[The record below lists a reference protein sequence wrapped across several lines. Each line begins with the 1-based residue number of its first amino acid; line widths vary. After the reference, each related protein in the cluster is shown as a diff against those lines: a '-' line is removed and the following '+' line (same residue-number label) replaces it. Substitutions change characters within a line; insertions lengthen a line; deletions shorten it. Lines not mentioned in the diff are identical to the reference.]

1 MCYGAE
7 SLYIGAALAAAGA
20 ATSGYA
26 QSQQLKKQDSIA
38 AQGIV
43 KQGQLNNQANNDVK
57 QNVATVAQSNAKTQA
72 ASAAQLASYQKA
84 LQAGTAQTSAA
95 DPNIAGS
102 SKAYK
107 AEQTQSKASAQ
118 DYVNA
123 IANSAATT
131 NGTQLERVGENQ
143 DMGQTA
149 QNLSD
154 LTRQSNEQSYVTKLQ
169 IQATKANPWLSGL
182 GTALSTAGSVTG
194 IGAGIN
200 AAGAAQRA
208 GAANNALST
217 GYLSG
222 TTPYVADQG
231 TLSMPDISGSN
242 PWG

>member
-1 MCYGAE
+1 MCYGTE
-7 SLYIGAALAAAGA
+7 TVYIAAALAAAGA
-20 ATSGYA
+20 ATSSYA

-38 AQGIV
+38 AQGII

-84 LQAGTAQTSAA
+84 LQAGTANANAA
-95 DPNIAGS
+95 DPNVPGA
-102 SKAYK
+102 SKAFG
-107 AEQTQSKASAQ
+107 AEQAKSKGSAQ

-143 DMGQTA
+143 QMGQTA
-149 QNLSD
+149 QDLSD

-169 IQATKANPWLSGL
+169 VQATKANPWLSGL
-182 GTALSTAGSVTG
+182 GTALSAAGSFG
-194 IGAGIN
+194 GYGAGIN
-200 AAGAAQRA
+200 AASTALRAKQAAASSPATSMGQ
-208 GAANNALST
+208 G
-217 GYLSG
+217 GQ
-222 TTPYVADQG
+222 TPVADAN
-231 TLSMPDISGSN
+231 LADSSN